1 MRRLAFTL
9 FFWLLAVAG
18 FAQGITITGIVKDAH
33 TGETVI
39 GAGVVLKGTNNGTI
53 TDLDGAFT
61 LTTEKGKEIVVS
73 SLGYEDY
80 VFTVSGPGPYNV
92 LLSTSSE
99 YLDDVV
105 VVGYGSVKRANLT
118 GAVDQVSSEV
128 FAGRPSSNTTQMLV
142 GAIPNLNISLSDGK
156 PSRSADYNIRC
167 TTSIGG
173 GGSALIL
180 IDGVEGDPALL
191 NPDDIESVSVL
202 KDAASASIYGSR
214 ATFGVVLITTKDAAR
229 EAGKFTFNYNANF
242 SFLQPSNLP
251 DIVDDGYVYASL
263 FRDAYYNYMGTEPS
277 GMNTSQDYS
286 KGWMSEFLRRKEK
299 GITEEVDL
307 DDTGR
312 YVYYGNTNYYKVIYK
327 PYTFAQTHNLSAS
340 GSTDKIDFYLSGRI
354 YKYDGILNFN
364 PDTYLSPSLRAKLT
378 ARPTDWL
385 TIRENVSFNYDKN
398 HIPAGSNQ
406 TNNGLYLRAI
416 QDNGRVS
423 SPIWN
428 PDGTFTKSGAMAIGG
443 LVTGKN

>member
-1 MRRLAFTL
+1 MRKLILSILSLFLAL
-9 FFWLLAVAG
+9 AG
-18 FAQGITITGIVKDAH
+18 FAQQIKVSGIVTDANGEPLPGAVVMVPGTS
-33 TGETVI
+33 TGASTDAEGRYNISVGPKETLEFSCI
-39 GAGVVLKGTNNGTI
+39 GYATKTI
-53 TDLDGAFT
+53 PVEGRAIIDVT
-61 LTTEKGKEIVVS
+61 LEDD
-73 SLGYEDY
+73 SLMLEE
-80 VFTVSGPGPYNV
+80 T
-92 LLSTSSE
+92 
-99 YLDDVV
+99 V
-105 VVGYGSVKRANLT
+105 VVGYGSVKKVNLT

-156 PSRSADYNIRC
+156 PSRSADYNIRG

-173 GGSALIL
+173 GGSALVL
-180 IDGVEGDPALL
+180 IDGIEGDPALL

-214 ATFGVVLITTKDAAR
+214 ATFGVVLITTKEAAK
-229 EAGKFTFNYNANF
+229 EAGKFNFNYNGNF
-242 SFLQPSNLP
+242 SFLQPTNLP

-263 FRDAYYNYMGTEPS
+263 FRDAYYNYMGTEPA

-378 ARPTDWL
+378 ARL
-385 TIRENVSFNYDKN
+385 
-398 HIPAGSNQ
+398 AC
-406 TNNGLYLRAI
+406 
-416 QDNGRVS
+416 
-423 SPIWN
+423 
-428 PDGTFTKSGAMAIGG
+428 
-443 LVTGKN
+443 